1 MKLRLDLKVNRKRQ
15 RYTNSRESVT
25 YMFESRN
32 PSAIRSQR
40 EITEALLSLMKKFPY
55 DEISVKQILL
65 ESGVA
70 KKTFYRNF
78 ESKDDVLISKIRAEL
93 REYFSIVDGGDADVL
108 TTIFAFAK
116 KNKDL
121 LLILDR
127 NDMLH
132 AVLKCMNENIRSH
145 KQGQVSETNP
155 FVQLFDGL
163 DSEYLIALNIGA
175 VWNVI
180 SFWVHGGMRE
190 SPEYVRDTI
199 YQYLTRL
206 DPSVCYNPSI
216 CKNDRH

>member
-1 MKLRLDLKVNRKRQ
+1 
-15 RYTNSRESVT
+15 
-25 YMFESRN
+25 MFESKN

-40 EITEALLSLMKKFPY
+40 EITEALASLMKESPY

-65 ESGVA
+65 ESGLA

-78 ESKDDVLISKIRAEL
+78 ESKDDVLISKIRSEL
-93 REYFSIVDGGDADVL
+93 REYFSVVDGGKADVL
-108 TTIFAFAK
+108 TTIFAFSK

-132 AVLKCMNENIRSH
+132 VVLKCMNENIRSH
-145 KQGQVSETNP
+145 TKGQVSETNP
-155 FVQLFDGL
+155 FIQLFDGL

-180 SFWVHGGMRE
+180 SFWVHGGMKE
-190 SPEYVRDTI
+190 SPEHVRDTI

-216 CKNDRH
+216 CKNDHH

>member
-1 MKLRLDLKVNRKRQ
+1 
-15 RYTNSRESVT
+15 
-25 YMFESRN
+25 MFESRN

-40 EITEALLSLMKKFPY
+40 EITEALISLMKESPY

-65 ESGVA
+65 ESGLA

-93 REYFSIVDGGDADVL
+93 REYFSVVDGGKADVL

-132 AVLKCMNENIRSH
+132 VVLKCMNENIRSH
-145 KQGQVSETNP
+145 TKGQVSETNP

-180 SFWVHGGMRE
+180 SFWVHGGMKE
-190 SPEYVRDTI
+190 TPEYVRDTI

-216 CKNDRH
+216 CKNDQH

>member
-1 MKLRLDLKVNRKRQ
+1 MI
-15 RYTNSRESVT
+15 ESQ
-25 YMFESRN
+25 N